1 MGESSRDMR
10 ADLKSTQ
17 QPVSEELSADKVK
30 VSVEG
35 DAAKDVDLL
44 TLEDIRDQIRYVEKA
59 VATKELHFMTRV
71 LRGIVPIRRKLN
83 SNVLRGLI
91 YTYFT
96 PQSQQWNYFME
107 FLPEAMDAPPKLNV
121 KPKSQK
127 PGALLPE
134 VEVYL
139 HLLLLIHLLDSG
151 NTKEA
156 TRCSTLLMERTQE
169 TGRRTMGALA
179 SRCFYYHSRAFELD
193 DRLEEIRPFL
203 HSRLRSATLKNNH
216 DCQAV
221 LINLLLRNY
230 LHYNLHDQASKLVNR
245 VEFPESAP
253 NNEWA
258 RFLYYLGTSRLICGF
273 IKAIQL
279 DYNAAH
285 DHLVSAHRKA
295 PQQTASGFKQAL
307 HKLNT
312 VVELLLGEL
321 PDRSIFR
328 QEDLKDALHPYF
340 QLTQAIHAGDLG
352 RFNHVLKT
360 YVQQFNHD
368 KTYTLILRLR
378 HNVIKTGVR
387 RISLSYSKIFLT
399 DVAAKLQLDSSE
411 DAEYIVAKAIR
422 DGVIEAVINRERG
435 YMITTE
441 ASDLYSTR
449 EPMDQFNQR
458 IRFCLGIRNQAIK
471 AMRYPPKQYSKDLE
485 SAEERREREQQEMES
500 AKELSEDDFDGFP

>member
-1 MGESSRDMR
+1 MLVDTKAVTEEALVKSPVDGEE
-10 ADLKSTQ
+10 
-17 QPVSEELSADKVK
+17 P
-30 VSVEG
+30 
-35 DAAKDVDLL
+35 KDVDLL
-44 TLEDIRDQIRYVEKA
+44 TLEDIRDQIRYIEKS

-71 LRGIVPIRRKLN
+71 LRGLNTIRRKLN
-83 SNVLRGLI
+83 SNVLRGLVH
-91 YTYFT
+91 TYFV

-107 FLPEAMDAPPKLNV
+107 FLPEAMDAPPKLNL
-121 KPKSQK
+121 KPKTQK
-127 PGALLPE
+127 SGSLLPE

-139 HLLLLIHLLDSG
+139 HLLLLMHLLDG
-151 NTKEA
+151 GMTKEA
-156 TRCSTLLMERTQE
+156 TNCSSLLMERTQE
-169 TGRRTMGALA
+169 TGRRSMAVLA
-179 SRCFYYHSRAFELD
+179 SRCFYFHSRAFELD
-193 DRLEEIRPFL
+193 DRLEEIRSFL
-203 HSRLRSATLKNNH
+203 HSRLRSATLKKNH

-221 LINLLLRNY
+221 LVNLLLRNY
-230 LHYNLHDQASKLVNR
+230 LHYNLHDQASKLVSR

-258 RFLYYLGTSRLICGF
+258 RFLYYLGF

-285 DHLVSAHRKA
+285 DHLVSANRKA
-295 PQQTASGFKQAL
+295 PQHTAIGFKQAL

-328 QEDLKDALHPYF
+328 QPEFKDALHPYF
-340 QLTQAIHAGDLG
+340 QLTQSIHAGDLG
-352 RFNHVLKT
+352 QFNNVLKT
-360 YVQQFNHD
+360 YLRQFNHD

-387 RISLSYSKIFLT
+387 RISLSYSKISLT
-399 DVAAKLQLDSSE
+399 DVAEKLQLDSAE

-422 DGVIEAVINRERG
+422 DGVIEAVINREHG

-449 EPMDQFNQR
+449 EPVHQFNQR
-458 IRFCLGIRNQAIK
+458 ISFCLGIRNQGIK
-471 AMRYPPKQYSKDLE
+471 AMRYPPKKYDNDLE